1 MYGSVWI
8 HQEILYF
15 FVVCVNNRLC
25 ALILATG
32 WEIDPH
38 KLKFGGEIVD
48 TIPVDR
54 NIVGGVCMISF
65 YLWSLDVYSSLLII
79 IYTTAYMVRLY
90 ITTICCIN
98 TIYTP
103 WAL

>member
-1 MYGSVWI
+1 M
-8 HQEILYF
+8 
-15 FVVCVNNRLC
+15 CVNNRLC

-65 YLWSLDVYSSLLII
+65 YLWSLDVYTVYSLSSILQAIWLDYILLPAVLI
-79 IYTTAYMVRLY
+79 LY
-90 ITTICCIN
+90 IL
-98 TIYTP
+98 P
-103 WAL
+103 GH

>member
-1 MYGSVWI
+1 M
-8 HQEILYF
+8 
-15 FVVCVNNRLC
+15 CVNNRLC

-65 YLWSLDVYSSLLII
+65 YLWSLDVYTVYSLSSILLQSIWLDYI
-79 IYTTAYMVRLY
+79 LLPAVLILY
-90 ITTICCIN
+90 IL
-98 TIYTP
+98 P
-103 WAL
+103 GH

>member
-32 WEIDPH
+32 WKIDPH

-65 YLWSLDVYSSLLII
+65 YLWSLDVYTV
-79 IYTTAYMVRLY
+79 YQ
-90 ITTICCIN
+90 
-98 TIYTP
+98 
-103 WAL
+103 